1 MVIMRKLKMK
11 KLFIALSLL
20 AFSSV
25 LYANCRIHIQTYIQD
40 GKTVVC
46 ECMICA
52 NFTECN
58 CK

>member
-1 MVIMRKLKMK
+1 MK
-11 KLFIALSLL
+11 KLLIALLLL
-20 AFSSV
+20 AFSTV
-25 LYANCRIHIQTYIQD
+25 LYANCRIYIQTYVQD